1 VREVASSAELR
12 AATDAARASGA
23 GVGFVPT
30 MGALHAGH
38 RALLARARAE
48 NDLVVASVFVNP
60 LQFGPAEDLAS
71 YPRDRAA
78 DLAML
83 AAEGADLAF
92 LPAEGE
98 VWPAPPEVRLQVGA
112 LADRL
117 EGLVRPGHLDGVA
130 TVVAKLLHLVGPSRA
145 YFGQKDAQQL
155 AVVRRMVED
164 LAFPNEIV
172 ACPTVREPD
181 GLAVSSRNAYLSAA
195 ERERATALYRALS
208 AGRAAFQAG
217 QRDPAAVEA
226 AARDLLKDVPGV
238 EPDYVALV
246 DPASFEPVKRAEAGQ
261 VLATAA
267 RVGRTRLIDNVILL
281 GPGGPIEPGPA
292 RAWTEQLGTP
302 C

>member
-1 VREVASSAELR
+1 VREVASSAELG
-12 AATDAARASGA
+12 AATDAARQRGA

-38 RALLARARAE
+38 RALLARARAD
-48 NDLVVASVFVNP
+48 NGFVVASVFVNP

-71 YPRDRAA
+71 YPRDREA
-78 DLAML
+78 DLAVL
-83 AAEGADLAF
+83 AAEGTDLAF

-98 VWPAPPEVRLQVGA
+98 VWPSPPEIRLRVGG

-164 LAFPNEIV
+164 LAFPNQIV

-181 GLAVSSRNAYLSAA
+181 GLAVSSRNAYLSAT

-208 AGRAAFQAG
+208 AGRAAFLAG
-217 QRDPAAVEA
+217 RRDPAAVEA
-226 AARDLLKDVPGV
+226 AAREVLDGVPEV
-238 EPDYVALV
+238 KPDYVALV
-246 DPASFEPVKRAEAGQ
+246 DPATFEPAKQAEPGQ

-267 RVGRTRLIDNVILL
+267 RVGRTRLIDNVIL
-281 GPGGPIEPGPA
+281 
-292 RAWTEQLGTP
+292 
-302 C
+302 

>member
-12 AATDAARASGA
+12 AATDAARQRGA

-38 RALLARARAE
+38 RSLLAAARAG

-60 LQFGPAEDLAS
+60 LQFGPAEDLAA
-71 YPRDRAA
+71 YPRDRDA
-78 DLAML
+78 DLAVL
-83 AAEGADLAF
+83 AAEGVDLAF
-92 LPAEGE
+92 LPPDGE
-98 VWPAPPEVRLQVGA
+98 MWPDPPDVRLAVGG
-112 LADRL
+112 LAERL

-155 AVVRRMVED
+155 AVVRRMVAD

-181 GLAVSSRNAYLSAA
+181 GLAVSSRNAYLSPD
-195 ERERATALYRALS
+195 ERRRATALYRALS
-208 AGRAAFQAG
+208 AGRAAFEAG
-217 QRDPAAVEA
+217 GRDPAAVEA
-226 AARDLLKDVPGV
+226 AARDLLEAATGV

-246 DPASFEPVKRAEAGQ
+246 DPVTFEPVKQTEPGQ

-267 RVGRTRLIDNVILL
+267 RVGRTRLIDNVIL
-281 GPGGPIEPGPA
+281 
-292 RAWTEQLGTP
+292 
-302 C
+302 

>member
-12 AATDAARASGA
+12 AATDAARQRGA

-38 RALLARARAE
+38 RALLARARTD
-48 NDLVVASVFVNP
+48 NRFVVASVFVNP

-71 YPRDRAA
+71 YPRDREA

-98 VWPAPPEVRLQVGA
+98 VWPVPPEVRLRVGA
-112 LADRL
+112 LAERL

-155 AVVRRMVED
+155 AVVRRMVDD

-181 GLAVSSRNAYLSAA
+181 GLAVSSRNAYLSAP
-195 ERERATALYRALS
+195 ERRRATALYRALR
-208 AGRAAFQAG
+208 AGRDAFLAG
-217 QRDPAAVEA
+217 RRDPAAVEA
-226 AARDLLKDVPGV
+226 AARDLLDDLDGV

-246 DPASFEPVKRAEAGQ
+246 DPATFDPAKQAEPGQ

-267 RVGRTRLIDNVILL
+267 RVGRTRLIDNVIL
-281 GPGGPIEPGPA
+281 
-292 RAWTEQLGTP
+292 
-302 C
+302 

>member
-12 AATDAARASGA
+12 AATDAARQRGA

-38 RALLARARAE
+38 RALLVRARAE
-48 NDLVVASVFVNP
+48 NDLVVASVFINP

-71 YPRDRAA
+71 YPRDREA
-78 DLAML
+78 DLAVL
-83 AAEGADLAF
+83 AADGTDLAF

-98 VWPAPPEVRLQVGA
+98 VWPSPPEIRLRVGG

-155 AVVRRMVED
+155 AMVRRLVDD

-181 GLAVSSRNAYLSAA
+181 GLAVSSRNAYLSAT

-208 AGRAAFQAG
+208 AGRAAFLAG
-217 QRDPAAVEA
+217 RRDPAAVEA
-226 AARDLLKDVPGV
+226 AAREVLDGVPEV
-238 EPDYVALV
+238 KPDYVALV
-246 DPASFEPVKRAEAGQ
+246 DPATFEPAKQAEPGQ

-267 RVGRTRLIDNVILL
+267 RVGRTRLIDNVIL
-281 GPGGPIEPGPA
+281 
-292 RAWTEQLGTP
+292 
-302 C
+302 

>member
-1 VREVASSAELR
+1 MREVASSAELR

-38 RALLARARAE
+38 RALLSRARAE

-71 YPRDRAA
+71 YPRDREA
-78 DLAML
+78 DLAVL
-83 AAEGADLAF
+83 TAEGTDLAF

-172 ACPTVREPD
+172 ACPTVRDPD

-195 ERERATALYRALS
+195 ERERATTLYRALS

-226 AARDLLKDVPGV
+226 AARDLLEDAPGV

-246 DPASFEPVKRAEAGQ
+246 DPALFEPAKQAEAGQ

-267 RVGRTRLIDNVILL
+267 RVGRTRLIDNVIL
-281 GPGGPIEPGPA
+281 
-292 RAWTEQLGTP
+292 
-302 C
+302 

>member
-12 AATDAARASGA
+12 AATDAARTAGA

-48 NDLVVASVFVNP
+48 NRFVVASVFVNP

-71 YPRDRAA
+71 YPRDREA
-78 DLAML
+78 DRAVL
-83 AAEGADLAF
+83 AAEGVDLAF

-155 AVVRRMVED
+155 AVIRRMVDD
-164 LAFPNEIV
+164 LAFPNQIV
-172 ACPTVREPD
+172 ACPTVRAPD

-195 ERERATALYRALS
+195 ERRRATVLHRALQ
-208 AGRAAFQAG
+208 AGRAAFLAG
-217 QRDPAAVEA
+217 QRDPGAVEA
-226 AARDLLKDVPGV
+226 AARDLLENAGGV

-246 DPASFEPVKRAEAGQ
+246 DPASFDQVKQAEPGQ

-267 RVGRTRLIDNVILL
+267 RVGRTRLIDNVML
-281 GPGGPIEPGPA
+281 
-292 RAWTEQLGTP
+292 
-302 C
+302 

>member
-1 VREVASSAELR
+1 MSGSSCFGGWDGVREVASSAELR
-12 AATDAARASGA
+12 AATDAARQRGA

-48 NDLVVASVFVNP
+48 NRFVVASVFVNP

-71 YPRDRAA
+71 YPRDREA
-78 DLAML
+78 DLAVL
-83 AAEGADLAF
+83 AAEGTDLVF

-98 VWPAPPEVRLQVGA
+98 VWPAPPEVRLRVGA
-112 LADRL
+112 LAERL

-155 AVVRRMVED
+155 AVVRRMVDD

-181 GLAVSSRNAYLSAA
+181 GLAVSSRNAYLSAP
-195 ERERATALYRALS
+195 ERRRAAALYRALR
-208 AGRAAFQAG
+208 AGRDVFLAG
-217 QRDPAAVEA
+217 QRDPVAVEA
-226 AARDLLKDVPGV
+226 AARDLLDDLDGV

-246 DPASFEPVKRAEAGQ
+246 DPATFDPVKQAEPGQ

-267 RVGRTRLIDNVILL
+267 RVGRTRLIDNVIL
-281 GPGGPIEPGPA
+281 
-292 RAWTEQLGTP
+292 
-302 C
+302 

>member
-48 NDLVVASVFVNP
+48 NGLLVASVFVNP

-71 YPRDRAA
+71 YPRDREA
-78 DLAML
+78 DLAVL
-83 AAEGADLAF
+83 AAEGTDLAF

-98 VWPAPPEVRLQVGA
+98 VWPVPPEVRLQVGA

-130 TVVAKLLHLVGPSRA
+130 TVVAKLLHLAGPSRA

-208 AGRAAFQAG
+208 AGRAAYQAG

-226 AARDLLKDVPGV
+226 AARDLLEDVPGV

-246 DPASFEPVKRAEAGQ
+246 DEATFEPAKQAEPGQ

-267 RVGRTRLIDNVILL
+267 RVGRTRLIDNVIL
-281 GPGGPIEPGPA
+281 
-292 RAWTEQLGTP
+292 
-302 C
+302 

>member
-71 YPRDRAA
+71 YPRDREA
-78 DLAML
+78 DLAVL
-83 AAEGADLAF
+83 AAEGTDLAF
-92 LPAEGE
+92 LPADGE

-130 TVVAKLLHLVGPSRA
+130 TVVAKLLHLAGPSRA

-226 AARDLLKDVPGV
+226 AARDLLEDALGV

-246 DPASFEPVKRAEAGQ
+246 EEASFEPAKQAEPGQ

-267 RVGRTRLIDNVILL
+267 RVGRTRLIDNVIL
-281 GPGGPIEPGPA
+281 
-292 RAWTEQLGTP
+292 
-302 C
+302 

>member
-1 VREVASSAELR
+1 MREVASSAELG
-12 AATDAARASGA
+12 AATDAARQRGA

-48 NDLVVASVFVNP
+48 NGFVVASVFVNP

-71 YPRDRAA
+71 YPRDREA
-78 DLAML
+78 DLAVL
-83 AAEGADLAF
+83 AAEGTDLAF

-98 VWPAPPEVRLQVGA
+98 VWPSPPEVRLRVGG

-164 LAFPNEIV
+164 LAFPNQIV

-181 GLAVSSRNAYLSAA
+181 GLAVSSRNAYLSAT

-208 AGRAAFQAG
+208 AGRDAFLAG
-217 QRDPAAVEA
+217 RRDPGAVEA
-226 AARDLLKDVPGV
+226 AARDLLEGAPGV

-246 DPASFEPVKRAEAGQ
+246 EEATFEPAKQAETGQ

-267 RVGRTRLIDNVILL
+267 RVGRTRLIDNVIL
-281 GPGGPIEPGPA
+281 
-292 RAWTEQLGTP
+292 
-302 C
+302 